1 LTSRLD
7 LSLTEPERR
16 LAARLAGRWNDLLYV
31 PGPGFAL
38 PLEPGLYA
46 SSFIVVLEGE
56 PALRV
61 SSLRVPA
68 FGGDLCRIRLE
79 PLASYRLPHFG
90 SFFEPERRGVIY
102 AMSGDRRTAAAHPP
116 DQPGWSYDGPSLADH
131 LRAVPTVRVV
141 RERVAGGRDDGT
153 FAWSADRGIALT
165 GADGQE
171 SLFLARPAESEDAVL
186 AVTAGLYRALLDP
199 SAPSVPGASPAELLG
214 YGDWPGPLD
223 VAVDLAPLTL

>member
-16 LAARLAGRWNDLLYV
+16 LAAALAGRWNDLLYV
-31 PGPGFAL
+31 PGAGLAL
-38 PLEPGLYA
+38 PLEPGFYA
-46 SSFIVVLEGE
+46 SAFIVALEGA
-56 PALRV
+56 PALRI
-61 SSLRVPA
+61 SSLRIPA
-68 FGGDLCRIRLE
+68 FGADLCRIRLE
-79 PLASYRLPHFG
+79 PLASYPLTRFG
-90 SFFEPERRGVIY
+90 SFFEPERRGMIY
-102 AMSGDRRTAAAHPP
+102 AMSGDRRAAAPRPP
-116 DQPGWSYDGPSLADH
+116 DQPGWSYEGPSLADH
-131 LRAVPTVRVV
+131 LRIVSEVRVL
-141 RERVAGGRDDGT
+141 RERVAGGRGDGA

-199 SAPSVPGASPAELLG
+199 SAPPVPGASPAELLG

-223 VAVDLAPLTL
+223 VAVDLEPLMS